1 MSIFV
6 STPYFFEI
14 TPGVGVESMLFHI
27 MRMCSLLRTI
37 FYGIKVVPLTTQAA
51 MNIGP
56 RDAR

>member
-1 MSIFV
+1 M